1 MIKRIMTKRRNSLP
15 KLLPICYSLVLAVLV
30 LMLVLAEPALATKLS
45 PALTRDVKT
54 VFGAETKI
62 RLDGSLETKSGEHYL
77 PALPPGFNTRTAPG
91 KVLSV
96 HPARGLPDLV
106 VFEGGFCYVRVIKRP
121 SLRTLPPLS
130 GFDEKGRKYLASCR
144 LVADLIVPE
153 EFVLASEYKHLVGDL
168 AITVG
173 QEPPA
178 SPLTTHTKDDH
189 KKSLGGIYVTSPATG
204 SIILVDEKSLKK
216 SSEFPTEG
224 TPLGMACVGNR
235 LYIADQSKARLLIID
250 TFKREFVKRQI
261 DLPPGAAPKAVA
273 PLPNGQLLYVT
284 ESATGLVDCIE
295 TDTGKVL
302 VRTKVPPGP
311 SRMAVTANGN
321 NVLVLNVPTGQLSI
335 ISTMNQKLIACINVG
350 PSPQFITVAPDSK
363 TAFVSCK
370 SANHVVQVDLIRR
383 LVVGQIKV
391 GAGPTGLTLN
401 HDGTKLFVACA
412 KDNVIEEY
420 DITSR
425 AQLHSY
431 KLPLDVDFPAAIA
444 LEPDGRKLL
453 VTSAATDTIG
463 LLDLEKEQF
472 SQINIGRKSDDI
484 VYVHARQ

>member
-1 MIKRIMTKRRNSLP
+1 MIKSIMTKRRNSLWQFSFLF
-15 KLLPICYSLVLAVLV
+15 LLLVLPALV
-30 LMLVLAEPALATKLS
+30 FAEPAFATKLS
-45 PALTRDVKT
+45 PALTRDIKNL
-54 VFGAETKI
+54 FGAETKI
-62 RLDGSLETKSGEHYL
+62 RLDGSLETKTGEHYL
-77 PALPPGFNTRTAPG
+77 PALPGGFNTRTAPG
-91 KVLSV
+91 KLVAV
-96 HPARGLPDLV
+96 YPARGLPDLV
-106 VFEGGFCYVRVIKRP
+106 VFEGGFCYVRVVKRP
-121 SLRTLPPLS
+121 GLRTLPPLS
-130 GFDEKGRKYLASCR
+130 GFDEKARKYLLACR
-144 LVADLIVPE
+144 LVPDLIVPE
-153 EFVLASEYKHLVGDL
+153 EFMLSGEYKPLVGDL

-178 SPLTTHTKDDH
+178 GPLSVSTKDDH

-216 SSEFPTEG
+216 TSEFPTEG

-235 LYIADQSKARLLIID
+235 LFIADQSKARLLILD

-261 DLPPGAAPKAVA
+261 DLAPGSAPKAVA
-273 PLPNGQLLYVT
+273 PLPSGQLLYVT

-295 TDTGKVL
+295 TDTGRVL

-350 PSPQFITVAPDSK
+350 PSPQFIAVAPDSK
-363 TAFVSCK
+363 SAFVSCK
-370 SANHVVQVDLIRR
+370 SANHVVQVDLLRR
-383 LVVGQIKV
+383 MVVGQIKV

-420 DITSR
+420 DTTSR
-425 AQLHSY
+425 SKLHTY

-444 LEPDGRKLL
+444 LEPSGLKLL

-463 LLDLEKEQF
+463 ILDLEKEHF
-472 SQINIGRKSDDI
+472 AQINIGRKSDDI